1 MKKVGFILW
10 MLLSFQSHAQWTLIW
25 NDEFDGNTLNNSK
38 WTKDIGGN
46 GWGNNEAQYYTD
58 SPTNFSIANGEAT
71 FTARAEQFSTN
82 QYTSAKITT
91 KGKFNVKY
99 GRIEGRMKIPQGQGL
114 WPAFWMLGSNID
126 QMTWPTCGEI
136 DVMEHI
142 NNETKVHGT
151 AHWDNVG
158 HQYWGGT
165 IDNDPTQFHT
175 YSVIWDSLKI
185 KWYMDDIIY
194 YQLNITN
201 GVNGTEEFQL
211 PFYLLLN
218 LAVGGN
224 WPGYPNGTTV
234 FPAEMVVDY
243 VRVYT
248 YDANAG
254 IATEDKHEHTI
265 SPNPVGNQLYLNTEN
280 IVSYRINSIDG
291 KTHCSASISIGSTF
305 IDVKELAP
313 GNYLL
318 EIETINSKKSIVRFV
333 KQ

>member
-1 MKKVGFILW
+1 MKKVGFVLW

-25 NDEFDGNTLNNSK
+25 NDEFDGNTLDNSK

-99 GRIEGRMKIPQGQGL
+99 GKIEGRMKIPQGQGL

-165 IDNDPTQFHT
+165 IDNDPTQYHT
-175 YSVIWDSLKI
+175 YSIIWDSLKV

-194 YQLNITN
+194 YQLNIAN

-248 YDANAG
+248 HDANAG
-254 IATEDKHEHTI
+254 IATEGTPEYTL

-291 KTHCSASISIGSTF
+291 KTHDEASISKGTEF
-305 IDVKELAP
+305 IDVTQLAP

-318 EIETINSKKSIVRFV
+318 EIETIHSKKSIVRFV

>member
-1 MKKVGFILW
+1 MKKVGFVLW

-25 NDEFDGNTLNNSK
+25 NDEFDGSTLDNSK

-99 GRIEGRMKIPQGQGL
+99 GKIEGRMKVPQGQGL

-151 AHWDNVG
+151 AHWENVG

-254 IATEDKHEHTI
+254 IATEGIPEYTL

-280 IVSYRINSIDG
+280 ILSYRINSIDG
-291 KTHCSASISIGSTF
+291 KTHYSASISNGSTF
-305 IDVKELAP
+305 IDVTELAP

>member
-1 MKKVGFILW
+1 MKKVGFVLW
-10 MLLSFQSHAQWTLIW
+10 MLLSFQSNAQWTLIW
-25 NDEFDGNTLNNSK
+25 NDEFDGNTLDNSK

-99 GRIEGRMKIPQGQGL
+99 GRIEGRMKVPQGQGL

-151 AHWDNVG
+151 AHWENVG

-254 IATEDKHEHTI
+254 IATERKPEYTL

-280 IVSYRINSIDG
+280 ILSYRINSIDG
-291 KTHCSASISIGSTF
+291 KTHCSASISNGSTF
-305 IDVKELAP
+305 IDVTELVP

>member
-1 MKKVGFILW
+1 
-10 MLLSFQSHAQWTLIW
+10 
-25 NDEFDGNTLNNSK
+25 
-38 WTKDIGGN
+38 
-46 GWGNNEAQYYTD
+46 
-58 SPTNFSIANGEAT
+58 
-71 FTARAEQFSTN
+71 
-82 QYTSAKITT
+82 
-91 KGKFNVKY
+91 VKY
-99 GRIEGRMKIPQGQGL
+99 GKIEGRMKIPQGQGL

-126 QMTWPTCGEI
+126 QMNWPTCGEI

-165 IDNDPTQFHT
+165 IDNDPTQYHT
-175 YSVIWDSLKI
+175 YSIIWDSLKV

-194 YQLNITN
+194 YQLNIAN

-248 YDANAG
+248 YDANLSHG
-254 IATEDKHEHTI
+254 EDFLLPIYPTGRQKENHNATAKPCASEPFSDPLLYRGDKI
-265 SPNPVGNQLYLNTEN
+265 
-280 IVSYRINSIDG
+280 
-291 KTHCSASISIGSTF
+291 
-305 IDVKELAP
+305 
-313 GNYLL
+313 
-318 EIETINSKKSIVRFV
+318 TINGVDIEVLLSGNFDRIRVTKAK
-333 KQ
+333 